1 MALLRIIQQNIDR
14 SNTNIN
20 KMISTILSYQP
31 HLIFFSEFNEKI
43 HRKTIVERINSE
55 YIIIYPKSYN
65 EKMDKSS
72 QICIL
77 AIKKNVGLKFIP
89 QSRNGITTRLRYI
102 EGILKLSDSKSINL
116 FLTHIPQTY
125 VPKKEKFSYS
135 DVCYYQERVEYKAEL
150 LFAEYCFL
158 NEHFNENLFIGGDM
172 NTEINGNTRLE
183 TIFNEVYTKLIDS
196 DIEKNKPTWKDKRLD
211 YALVSNS
218 VKKCT
223 TARINTTSDHICLL
237 SEIEL

>member
-1 MALLRIIQQNIDR
+1 MALLSIMQQNINR
-14 SNTNIN
+14 NNTDITQMMD
-20 KMISTILSYQP
+20 MIMSYQP
-31 HLIFFSEFNEKI
+31 HLIFFSEFCEKT
-43 HRKTIVERINSE
+43 HRKTIIEHINSE
-55 YIIIYPKSYN
+55 YSIVYPKSYN
-65 EKMDKSS
+65 EKKDNAA

-77 AIKKNVGLKFIP
+77 AIKKDIGLKFISRP
-89 QSRNGITTRLRYI
+89 RNGITTSLRYV

-125 VPKKEKFSYS
+125 VPKEERFRYE
-135 DVCYYQERVEYKAEL
+135 DVLYYQERVEYKAEL

-183 TIFNEVYTKLIDS
+183 TVFSEVYNNLIDT
-196 DIEKNKPTWKDKRLD
+196 DMEKEKPTWKGKRLD

-223 TARINTTSDHICLL
+223 TCRINTTSDHVGLL